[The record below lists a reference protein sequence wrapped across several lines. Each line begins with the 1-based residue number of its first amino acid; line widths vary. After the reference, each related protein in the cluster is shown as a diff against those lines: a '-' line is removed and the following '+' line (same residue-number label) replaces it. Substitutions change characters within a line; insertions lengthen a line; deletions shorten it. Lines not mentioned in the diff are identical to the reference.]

1 MITASADWKASFPE
15 TFFGILVMEGIGNEA
30 RNSGFEE
37 RKASLEKSL
46 RQRHSGKSRKE
57 IALEAPFEA
66 YERYFRKF
74 GQGYPVLH
82 QVETVALK
90 GKPIFSPS
98 PLVAAMFMAELG
110 NGLLTAG
117 HDLDKVSLPL
127 LLDTSKGGEIYQ
139 AMGGKER
146 KLLQGDMFLSNRKGI
161 LSSVLYGPDDRS
173 SITAATTRALFTVYG
188 APSLAAEE
196 LSAHL
201 EEIEELVRTV
211 SPGAE
216 RKELLI
222 LD

>member
-1 MITASADWKASFPE
+1 MITASVDWKASFPG
-15 TFFGILVMEGIGNEA
+15 TCFGVLVVEGTGNSTGNP
-30 RNSGFEE
+30 RIEE
-37 RKASLEKSL
+37 RKSSLEESL
-46 RQRHSGKSRKE
+46 RQRHRGKSRKE
-57 IALEAPFEA
+57 IGQEPPFEA

-90 GKPIFSPS
+90 EKPIFSPS
-98 PLVAAMFMAELG
+98 PLVAAMFMAELK

-117 HDLDKVSLPL
+117 HDLDKISLPL
-127 LLDTSKGGEIYQ
+127 LLDVSKGEEAYR

-146 KLLQGDMFLSNRKGI
+146 KLLQGDMFLSDRTGI

-173 SITAATTRALFTVYG
+173 SITAETSRALFTVYG

-196 LSAHL
+196 LLAHL
-201 EEIEELVRTV
+201 EEIEELVRIL
-211 SPGAE
+211 SPQAV

-222 LD
+222 LP

>member
-1 MITASADWKASFPE
+1 MITASADWKTSFPG
-15 TFFGILVMEGIGNEA
+15 TCFGVLAMEGID
-30 RNSGFEE
+30 NSAVNSRIEE
-37 RKASLEKSL
+37 RKASLEESL
-46 RQRHSGKSRKE
+46 RQRHGGKSRKE

-98 PLVAAMFMAELG
+98 PLVAAMFMAELK

-127 LLDTSKGGEIYQ
+127 LLDTSKGGETYQ

-146 KLLQGDMFLSNRKGI
+146 KLLQGDMFLSDRKGI

-196 LSAHL
+196 LLAHL

>member
-1 MITASADWKASFPE
+1 MITVSKDWKTSFPE
-15 TFFGILVMEGIGNEA
+15 TCFGVLVMEGIDNSAGNS
-30 RNSGFEE
+30 RIEE
-37 RKASLEKSL
+37 RKNSLEESL
-46 RQRHSGKSRKE
+46 RQLHLGKTRKQIGQE
-57 IALEAPFEA
+57 PPFEA
-66 YERYFRKF
+66 YELYFRKF

-98 PLVAAMFMAELG
+98 PLMAAMFMAELK

-117 HDLDKVSLPL
+117 HDLDRVSLPL
-127 LLDTSKGGEIYQ
+127 LLDVSKGRETYT

-146 KLLQGDMFLSNRKGI
+146 KLTHGDMFLSDRKGI

-173 SITAATTRALFTVYG
+173 SITAGTSRALFTVYG
-188 APSLAAEE
+188 APSISAGE
-196 LSAHL
+196 LHAHL
-201 EEIEELVRTV
+201 EEIEGLTLTL
-211 SPGAE
+211 SPGAV